1 MSTKRAFGSRHPAAR
16 PYLLLPTILLARLAL
31 RELTKKSTNQSVQ
44 WTGDGQH
51 NDVRETPHS
60 YQGNTSYIMRSNS
73 NSKASILRM
82 HRRRSCLSVHFDPS
96 KAKRVQQGL
105 CARAKS
111 VLLAVAEHDTPFVL
125 KIQVYL
131 LPYNTP

>member
-1 MSTKRAFGSRHPAAR
+1 MTVFKAACHNISLNVNVQVDKVKVSAKDVNETCVREPPAAR
-16 PYLLLPTILLARLAL
+16 PYLLLPTILLASQAL

-73 NSKASILRM
+73 NSKASMSIF
-82 HRRRSCLSVHFDPS
+82 HPHSP
-96 KAKRVQQGL
+96 
-105 CARAKS
+105 
-111 VLLAVAEHDTPFVL
+111 
-125 KIQVYL
+125 
-131 LPYNTP
+131 